1 MNHVRLWGKVMRD
14 DILGAQRAQLLDRYG
29 SAVKAGLRAS
39 FHCDFSVSPIG
50 PLNYVATAAARTIA
64 DGERCSTPPSASRWR
79 RRSRTA
85 PSTPHGCAHADGLV
99 GSLAAG
105 KAADFV
111 LLGDDPLAHEADPDA
126 VRDIPLVATYLD
138 GVEVFSA

>member
-1 MNHVRLWGKVMRD
+1 M
-14 DILGAQRAQLLDRYG
+14 
-29 SAVKAGLRAS
+29 
-39 FHCDFSVSPIG
+39 C
-50 PLNYVATAAARTIA
+50 
-64 DGERCSTPPSASRWR
+64 
-79 RRSRTA
+79 
-85 PSTPHGCAHADGLV
+85 HADGLV